1 MATATPTLDAVADAL
16 LLTLTPLLPAAVGG
30 LPAPTVTIVTHHER
44 LAGLGRHLGQ
54 EDLAG
59 FGVIARKAVRLEAIV
74 RFQLWAASPADVDAA
89 IGALS
94 ARVLAQLEALRVK
107 GLLRLTMKDARP
119 SQQITNVGW
128 RRSADYRVLYEF
140 AFVDT
145 DEAESLLARIPI
157 HIDSDFDESTVVTDT
172 MARWDQIAAP
182 VLLARGRRGVGSIAA
197 LSFLPTAPTGA
208 VVLRR
213 TFDGAQGPPAPQ
225 ATLAAFLTAV
235 QGAAPAERHAAVTFA
250 SVAAFLAAFDA
261 GAGVV
266 ALGDWDQDGVLDQY
280 APRTLAIDPPIDLP
294 GVADRL
300 ELAFEHPALDV
311 VAVMYLRMAR
321 T

>member
-16 LLTLTPLLPAAVGG
+16 LLTLTPLLPAAGGG
-30 LPAPTVTIVTHHER
+30 LPAPTVTIVTHRER

-89 IGALS
+89 IGALN

-128 RRSADYRVLYEF
+128 RRAADYRVLYEF

-145 DEAESLLARIPI
+145 DEAESLLAGFP
-157 HIDSDFDESTVVTDT
+157 STSTAT
-172 MARWDQIAAP
+172 STNRPSSPTRWRAGIRSRRRCCWCA
-182 VLLARGRRGVGSIAA
+182 GRRGVGSIAA
-197 LSFLPTAPTGA
+197 LSFLPTAPTGT

-225 ATLAAFLTAV
+225 PTLAAFLAAV